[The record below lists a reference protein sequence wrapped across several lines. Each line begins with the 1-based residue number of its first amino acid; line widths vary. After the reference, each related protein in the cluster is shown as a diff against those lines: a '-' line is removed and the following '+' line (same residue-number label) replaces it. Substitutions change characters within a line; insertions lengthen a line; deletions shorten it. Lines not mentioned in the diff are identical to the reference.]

1 MYISVITGKKVAGNL
16 DILVNE
22 EYRPD
27 SYCRR
32 IAIGRSGSH
41 VEQRNEC
48 NRLIYGAGT
57 RAAKT
62 IYRIYPHSD
71 TFARRISG
79 DLRCFHLGK
88 VAGTIKSNGITDLVE
103 QVHHHAQ

>member
-1 MYISVITGKKVAGNL
+1 MVINLLSCFLSCNRVYISVITGKKVAGNL

-48 NRLIYGAGT
+48 NRLIYGGGT
-57 RAAKT
+57 RLLKQF
-62 IYRIYPHSD
+62 IVYIHILILLLDGYP
-71 TFARRISG
+71 
-79 DLRCFHLGK
+79 
-88 VAGTIKSNGITDLVE
+88 GIFDVFIWGR
-103 QVHHHAQ
+103 